1 MRQRA
6 LWRVLPYL
14 RPHRAKVVFIAVT
27 AIVSIGCQLAIPL
40 VVKAAIDG
48 PISDGDKSG
57 LLPLF
62 ALAIGLALVEVSLTH
77 RRRIYLAV
85 VATDVETRL
94 RDDFYEHL
102 QRLEVGFHDRWQS
115 GQLLSRASSDISMI
129 RRFTAFGSI
138 FLLVIAVEV
147 VALHHSVERY
157 RRPEARMRTPPAAS
171 PTAAGASTT
180 STTR

>member
-48 PISDGDKSG
+48 PITDGDKSG

-115 GQLLSRASSDISMI
+115 GQLLSRAQLRHLDDPPVHRVRVDLPVGHRGRGGRDLRACSSSCTC
-129 RRFTAFGSI
+129 RSRC
-138 FLLVIAVEV
+138 
-147 VALHHSVERY
+147 
-157 RRPEARMRTPPAAS
+157 
-171 PTAAGASTT
+171 
-180 STTR
+180 